1 MRKATVRNMKSIW
14 SKRSEKKE
22 LKRAALDHLRD
33 EKLNRIILNEH
44 DTDTAKRNA
53 SKPYDVNYE
62 NGSQS
67 SYGQPESL
75 IASGMPTMMIQLV
88 ENTELSSR
96 KFVFDPANRIRI
108 GSGLS
113 NNDIVI
119 ANSDIEECQCEIFL
133 AQHKIYIRNTGH
145 KVRTIVK
152 RKREQ
157 TIVDDKG
164 IRILTGDKIILGK
177 ISYEVTIIEA

>member
-1 MRKATVRNMKSIW
+1 MKSFW

-22 LKRAALDHLRD
+22 LKRVAMDHLRD

-44 DTDTAKRNA
+44 DTDTATRNA

-62 NGSQS
+62 NGSQGT
-67 SYGQPESL
+67 YGQASSL
-75 IASGMPTMMIQLV
+75 NLSNMHTMMIQLV

-96 KFVFDPANRIRI
+96 KFVLDPAKGISI
-108 GSGLS
+108 GSGLN

-119 ANSDIEECQCEIFL
+119 ANSDIEEHQCRIFE
-133 AQHKIYIRNTGH
+133 AQHKIYIKNTGH

-164 IRILTGDKIILGK
+164 IRIVTGDKIVLGN
-177 ISYEVTIIEA
+177 ISYEITIIDA